1 MIPYMMITMKSSSAS
16 SESSVHMMPRKDP
29 WSYKK
34 RRRTKKVKHSLQEK
48 ERSMT
53 EHCRT
58 SDTLGELST
67 STELVSQKA
76 LDLPLKKEEIIYPDT
91 RFQRSTTL
99 FPAEGTIIDDE
110 KEDLTSDTSSVIFKR
125 CAEKELV
132 SAKSKKL
139 KENDP
144 PKSIEPTI
152 PDDVI
157 VIEKPQTQVKVDL
170 IDLTEESH
178 PVVKLFCSPT
188 KTSHL
193 GNRLPG
199 KPKTTFEDNDF
210 LVKDKSNESNT
221 ITDIVSAAG
230 INCHTIQVKAEQKK
244 TCKNNCHISAN
255 MSYICNSK
263 KINPPTENS
272 LPSEVEDEDRIIM
285 KENSDKVNLNQSHG
299 ARPLDNYVQIK
310 AKQSQLNEN
319 NTGSNFGKS
328 HVVAS
333 PNIATENSRL
343 SSELDKETDDSGE
356 AEGQVCTF
364 SKVSDCNAKDVTN
377 ASDVVNHSLNAAI
390 IKVEQNDIIN
400 SIPVNNFS
408 SHGEP
413 ISMNTDAHPIQSL
426 QNNTNAN
433 CEFSDIAAEDRIL
446 NENSDKD
453 NLNQSHV
460 DRRLGN
466 HVQVKAERSEWSENN
481 AEINFGKSHIVV
493 SRHPNITTDNS
504 SLSSELDKETD
515 DSGEVDG
522 QVCISGNVSDCNAKD
537 VTNASDVVNHSLNAV
552 TIKVEQ
558 NDIISDNSIPVS
570 NFSSH
575 GEPISMN
582 TDAHPIHS
590 LENNTNAN
598 CEFSDKAAEDRILN
612 EKSDKDNLNQSH
624 AVRHVGNHIQIKV
637 ERSELGENNTEINFG
652 KSHIVASRHP
662 NITTNYSRFSS
673 EMDKETDYSRGVDGL
688 VCTSS
693 NVSDCNA
700 KDVTNA
706 SDVVNHSLNAFTI
719 KVEQNDIMSDNPI
732 PVSNI
737 SSRDEPKSI
746 NIDDH
751 LIQNLQNNTNA
762 NCEFSDRAAE
772 DRIPIENS
780 DKVNLNQFRSVR
792 PLDNDVHIKADLSEN
807 NTEINFGKSHI
818 VASRHSN
825 ITIDNSRSSSGLDKE
840 TDDSGEAEGQVCTSS
855 NVSDCNAKY
864 VTNASDVVN
873 HSLNA
878 ATIKVEQNDII
889 NSIPVNNFSSHGE
902 PISMN
907 TDDHPIKSLQSNTN
921 DKYECSDIAA
931 KDRILNENS
940 DKVNLNQSH
949 VVRPLDNH
957 VQIKAEQSELNEDN
971 SEINF
976 EKSHIVANRY
986 PEITTDGSHLS
997 SELDKETDDSGGV
1010 DGLVCTSSNVS
1021 DCNAK
1026 DVTNASDVVNHSLN
1040 AVTINVEQNDIIS
1053 DNSIPAPNF
1062 SSHGE
1067 PISMNTDDHPI
1078 KSLQSN
1084 TNDKYECSDIA
1095 AKDRILNENSDKVNL
1110 NQSHV
1115 VRPLDNHVQ
1124 IKPSRVKITTDGSH
1138 LSSELDKETDD
1149 SGGVDGLV
1157 CTSSNVSDCNAKDV
1171 TNASDVVN
1179 HSLNAVTINVEQ
1191 NDIISDNSIPVSNFS
1206 SHGEPI
1212 SMNTDAH
1219 PIQSLQNNT
1228 NANCEF
1234 NDTAAEDRILNE
1246 KSDKDNLNQSHAV
1259 RPLDNHV
1266 QIKAELSESNTE
1278 INFEKSHIIASLHP
1292 DITTVNSRY
1301 RSRLDIETDDNKGV
1315 DGQVCI
1321 SSNVSD
1327 CNAKYLTI
1335 ASNVVNHLL
1344 NAVTIKMEQ
1353 NDIMSDNPIPVS
1365 NFSTHGE
1372 PKSMNTDD
1380 RPIQSL
1386 QNNTNA
1392 NCELSDIVV
1401 PCLSSV
1407 CRTEISSGIFSR
1419 ESEPEKMDFQEN
1431 SVKNE
1436 LQNYGDIQ
1444 QESTDSNI
1452 GTNAE
1457 NSSKTLFTNISNWIS
1472 ISPISGNDIFGDGDS
1487 EYKPGTFATPL
1498 IKYLNCNKKTDML
1511 EIYHTKTALNLYRSA
1526 TSFHAQE
1533 KSELYLSEK
1542 WEVSSNLQINEKPS
1556 FNLNIDEIT
1565 NKISSLLNF
1574 FKPNITH
1581 LDSNSASSPFWKFV
1595 DEREKQNSLNSDGLC
1610 VGMRQN
1616 NSPNFLFESSLKV
1629 SESWPGS
1636 VSNSQIEDSPMDIQN
1651 SVKDYCPS
1659 AICLPPLDYNKR
1671 SETCN
1676 GLSTVSVEN
1685 PNEKLLS
1692 KDFLFQILNNVKT
1705 TANINV
1711 SSNPPIDP
1719 IVKSNIN
1726 IDDSIFEN
1734 LRQIDFLKIKPVES
1748 TDIISDL
1755 NKKNYE
1761 CIAKNS
1767 EMSPHNFSAPNENIS
1782 NPSTSYDDTFET
1794 PPKRVKKCKD
1804 TAAFE
1809 KNARKISYE
1818 EYKKRDKNVITHPP
1832 IHQLNSYF
1840 QSHTLGASPIS
1851 SNFEQNMH
1859 TPLKNR
1865 QNHDIHIYND
1875 IALRN
1880 PYLQRSV
1887 NTSPNDPRLTRN
1899 NSPLNRDLN
1908 SEKHLDSFNNGEI
1921 SPHHSVPET
1930 AKLTLRVHRKRAISA
1945 SETNASNE
1953 PFCHSDF
1960 NQPTSKRNR
1969 IALLPTPSFR
1979 SNSLTV
1985 PQPHPV
1991 NSVSGV
1997 KNCQPLF
2004 SLPNL
2009 SANASSSSS
2018 PQHHFVSQG
2027 IHPQMSRHPESTHDQ
2042 YSSVNVKRQ
2051 FMPYPPRLINNPP
2064 LVIPSNTGPCNSFA
2078 SERSPNQSTVGFHFE
2093 SLIPKQIK
2101 DNIGKKIV
2109 DRDNV
2114 YPIIIERNT
2123 DWLYGFNVFGN
2134 VRTCEMG
2141 FELQRVRFNYVDH
2154 LTHYN
2159 TYFPL
2164 LLVECFSNI
2173 STCLKKRKTD
2183 TKTCKIVDYSKD
2195 DGRYVKILC
2204 ESFIHYSEVE
2214 TIPTEDY
2221 IVLVKFGTSPAG
2233 GIKMLGYVLSSCT
2246 RPYSQIHDHGNEL
2259 LKFLKVDNFKDVV
2272 KFKILF
2278 SIVFEVPGID
2288 LTMPIEITRLTSI
2301 KKVLMMNE
2309 ALAKLPES
2317 PLCNIVLNPRG
2328 HVMKSIALPP
2338 SKERDS
2344 FITVAQEAIQFL
2356 KLSSPQLILLKCAP
2370 FTDSELAII
2379 MFVEEI
2385 LKSEYPGKILVCVRR
2400 EILSEMGKNLLKSTR
2415 NLVILSREKE
2425 YFQTNIHNR
2434 VLDVK
2439 ISHLSENRN
2448 ITKEE
2453 AKNQVLE
2460 ESKVL
2465 LAVTGTCF
2473 YEDVGYI
2480 VKDLTCCIIH
2490 DANSYTEPETLLP
2503 LLYKIRHLLLFGDL
2517 NKSPINSR
2525 FAMTLGYNKSL
2536 FYRAHM
2542 NKFTF

>member
-1 MIPYMMITMKSSSAS
+1 
-16 SESSVHMMPRKDP
+16 MPRKDP

-53 EHCRT
+53 QHCRT

-91 RFQRSTTL
+91 RFPRSTTL
-99 FPAEGTIIDDE
+99 FPAEGTLIDDE
-110 KEDLTSDTSSVIFKR
+110 KEDLTSGTSSVIFKR

-356 AEGQVCTF
+356 SEGQVCTF

-413 ISMNTDAHPIQSL
+413 ISMNTDVHPIQSL

-552 TIKVEQ
+552 SIKVEQ

-624 AVRHVGNHIQIKV
+624 AVRPLDNHVQIKA
-637 ERSELGENNTEINFG
+637 ELSENNTEINFG
-652 KSHIVASRHP
+652 KSYIVTSPQP
-662 NITTNYSRFSS
+662 NIITDNSRLSS

-688 VCTSS
+688 VCTFS

-700 KDVTNA
+700 KDFTNA

-762 NCEFSDRAAE
+762 NCEFSDIAAE
-772 DRIPIENS
+772 DRILNENS
-780 DKVNLNQFRSVR
+780 DKVNLNHFDVVRHVGNHIQIKVERSE
-792 PLDNDVHIKADLSEN
+792 LGEN
-807 NTEINFGKSHI
+807 NTEINFEKSHI

-825 ITIDNSRSSSGLDKE
+825 ITIDNSRSSSELDKE

-1026 DVTNASDVVNHSLN
+1026 DVTNASDVNHSLN

-1067 PISMNTDDHPI
+1067 PISMNTD
-1078 KSLQSN
+1078 
-1084 TNDKYECSDIA
+1084 
-1095 AKDRILNENSDKVNL
+1095 
-1110 NQSHV
+1110 
-1115 VRPLDNHVQ
+1115 
-1124 IKPSRVKITTDGSH
+1124 
-1138 LSSELDKETDD
+1138 
-1149 SGGVDGLV
+1149 
-1157 CTSSNVSDCNAKDV
+1157 
-1171 TNASDVVN
+1171 
-1179 HSLNAVTINVEQ
+1179 
-1191 NDIISDNSIPVSNFS
+1191 
-1206 SHGEPI
+1206 
-1212 SMNTDAH
+1212 AH
-1219 PIQSLQNNT
+1219 PIQSLQKNT

-1246 KSDKDNLNQSHAV
+1246 KSDKGNLNQPHAV

-1419 ESEPEKMDFQEN
+1419 KSEPEKMDFQEN

-1616 NSPNFLFESSLKV
+1616 SSPNFLFESSLKV

-1651 SVKDYCPS
+1651 SVKDNCPP

-1671 SETCN
+1671 SETSN
-1676 GLSTVSVEN
+1676 GLSTESVEN

-1692 KDFLFQILNNVKT
+1692 KDFLCQILNNVKT

-1726 IDDSIFEN
+1726 IDESIFEN

-1840 QSHTLGASPIS
+1840 QSHALGASPIS

-1979 SNSLTV
+1979 SNLLTV

-2078 SERSPNQSTVGFHFE
+2078 SERSPNHSTVGFHFE

-2259 LKFLKVDNFKDVV
+2259 LKFLKVDNLKDVV

-2344 FITVAQEAIQFL
+2344 FTTVAQEAIQFL

-2379 MFVEEI
+2379 VFVEEI